1 MNSLLLVLLSLAG
14 YLLAYRLYGRFLGRK
29 VFQLSAGRLMPSH
42 AYNDGIDFVPAK
54 ARIIFGHHFTTIA
67 GLGPIVG
74 PAIGI
79 IWGWLPAFLW
89 VFLGSIFMG
98 AVHDFSTLVVSARN
112 KGKSIGELTADLISP
127 STRYALQFIMQLLLF
142 IVLAVFAMIVAS
154 LFVRYPETVIP
165 VWAQIPVAVWL
176 GWRIRKGKNELLW
189 SIVALLML
197 YSFVLL
203 GVRFP
208 VSLPWSNDVSV
219 VAWCI
224 LLFTYVFFAST
235 IPVQKLLQPR
245 DYINSHQLMV
255 AMLFLV
261 IGIAVAHP
269 EFSAPAINQTSF
281 QPGSDVPDLAPIMF
295 IIIACGAISGF
306 HSLASSGTTVRQ
318 VENELDTLPI
328 GYGAMITESFLAVLV
343 IVAAGAGLGMGLETD
358 AGLLHGTDAYLHHY
372 ASWSSANGLTAKL
385 DAFIIGSA
393 NLVKSLGIPVRYGA
407 AFVVVFIVSFAN
419 TTLDSAA
426 RIQRISLQE
435 IFTSRQGK
443 IRPPMN
449 NRYVAT
455 GLIVAAA
462 SGMTFYE
469 PGGQG
474 AMVLWPLFGSLNQ
487 LIGALALGVVTVYL
501 AARKIPVW
509 YTLLPMLVI
518 LVLTLWAMVE
528 NLAGFL
534 HEREWLLVVLSAIIF
549 GLTAWL
555 TLSSLVV
562 LREKIADRI
571 ST

>member
-1 MNSLLLVLLSLAG
+1 MNSLILVILAMIG
-14 YLLAYRLYGRFLGRK
+14 YLLAYRFYGRYLGRK
-29 VFQLSAGRLMPSH
+29 LFLLSAENLMPAH
-42 AYNDGIDFVPAK
+42 ELKDGVDYVPAK
-54 ARIIFGHHFTTIA
+54 ANIIFGHHFTTIA

-89 VFLGSIFMG
+89 VFFGSIFMG
-98 AVHDFSTLVVSARN
+98 AVHDFATLVVSARN
-112 KGKSIGELTADLISP
+112 KGKSIGELTADIISP
-127 STRYALQFIMQLLLF
+127 ATRYALQFIMQLLLF

-154 LFVRYPETVIP
+154 LFVSYPESVIP

-176 GWRIRKGKNELLW
+176 GWKIRQGKNELLW
-189 SIVALLML
+189 SIAALLML
-197 YSFVLL
+197 YAFVLL
-203 GVRFP
+203 GIRFP
-208 VSLPWSNDVSV
+208 VSLPWANEVSV
-219 VAWCI
+219 VLWCI
-224 LLFTYVFFAST
+224 VLFIYVFFAST

-245 DYINSHQLMV
+245 DYINSHQLMA
-255 AMLFLV
+255 AMVFL
-261 IGIAVAHP
+261 IMGIIVAHP
-269 EFSAPAINQTSF
+269 DFSAPAINDTAF
-281 QPGSDVPDLAPIMF
+281 MPGSDVPDLAPVLF

-306 HSLASSGTTVRQ
+306 HSLASSGTTVKQ
-318 VENELDTLPI
+318 LDNELDTLPV

-358 AGLLHGTDAYLHHY
+358 GGLLQGTDAYQHHY
-372 ASWSSANGLTAKL
+372 ASWSSANGLSAKL

-393 NLVKSLGIPVRYGA
+393 NLYSALGLPVKYGS

-435 IFTSRQGK
+435 IFTRREGK
-443 IRPPMN
+443 IRKPMN
-449 NRYVAT
+449 NRYLAT
-455 GLIVAAA
+455 ALIVMAAA
-462 SGMTFYE
+462 GMTFFK

-487 LIGALALGVVTVYL
+487 LMAALALGVVTVYL

-518 LVLTLWAMVE
+518 LFLTLWAMVE
-528 NLAGFL
+528 NLAGFVAD
-534 HEREWLLVVLSAIIF
+534 REWLLVVLSGVIL

-555 TLSSLVV
+555 ALSSLVA
-562 LREKIADRI
+562 LLGRLSHK
-571 ST
+571 SNK